1 MSISDQI
8 TRIRKSIDEALK
20 RSAFGYRDVTV
31 MGASK
36 DQSLNKIREAAELG
50 IVDMGENYAQEV
62 MTKAPMSM
70 SFNIRWHFIGKL
82 QSNKIK
88 HILPYISSI
97 DSVDS
102 VELAKKISRVREQLA
117 LNKPRVPI
125 MIQVNV
131 GNERQKS
138 GLPPQVVE
146 DLFSEFLLEDG
157 VEVVGLMCIPP
168 VHKEAEKSRPYF
180 KLMKELFDRLSQIH
194 PRKENFRYL
203 NMGMSN
209 DYEVAIEEGANVVRL
224 GTCLF
229 GPRPQKQNSE

>member
-8 TRIRKSIDEALK
+8 TSIRKSIDAALK
-20 RSAFGYRDVTV
+20 RSAFGHRDVTV

-36 DQSLNKIREAAELG
+36 DQSLNKIREASELG

-102 VELAKKISRVREQLA
+102 VELAKKISRVREQLS
-117 LNKPRVPI
+117 LNKPRIPI

-138 GLPPQVVE
+138 GLPPQIVE
-146 DLFSEFLLEDG
+146 DLFSEFLAEEG

-168 VHKEAEKSRPYF
+168 AHKEAEKSRPYF
-180 KLMKELFDRLSQIH
+180 KLMKELFDRLAEVH

-203 NMGMSN
+203 SMGMSN

-229 GPRPQKQNSE
+229 GPRPQKQNG